1 MTTPITVPMTL
12 SVTDTMIPFTI
23 TDTSVNVETVI
34 DVAINAVTAN
44 PYTGSY
50 TWTPTQSRQTIQ
62 IRNKMATQDIII
74 NPIPEYY
81 GLITWDGATLTV
93 S

>member
-23 TDTSVNVETVI
+23 TDTSVNIEAVI
-34 DVAINAVTAN
+34 DVAINAVSAN
-44 PYTGSY
+44 PYLGPY
-50 TWTPTQSRQTIQ
+50 QWTPTQSRQTIP
-62 IRNKMATQDIII
+62 IRNKMATSDIII
-74 NPIPEYY
+74 NPIPENY
-81 GLITWDGATLTV
+81 GLITWNGVTLTV

>member
-23 TDTSVNVETVI
+23 TDTSVNIETVI
-34 DVAINAVTAN
+34 DVAINAVSAN

-50 TWTPTQSRQTIQ
+50 TWTPTQSRQTIP
-62 IRNKMATQDIII
+62 IRNKMATSDIII
-74 NPIPEYY
+74 NPIPENY
-81 GLITWDGATLTV
+81 GLITWNGVTLTV